1 MSEGISFLRQ
11 RKVSTSGRPALGPAS
26 LIRVSTAA
34 NAVPRRYELS
44 EARFRRL
51 AWWTV
56 GWLVLIVATGATVR
70 LTGSGLGCE
79 HWPGCARGRFL
90 PAQGFHSD
98 VEFGNR
104 VVAGIT
110 VFTTLVLA
118 LASCAVRPLSRRLLT
133 LSWLVFAGT
142 LAQAPLGAI
151 TIHYGLN
158 PYLVIT
164 HLLLSLLVLGLGVV
178 VAVGRVPPALP
189 SRVRAASALLLVA
202 VTVLVVT
209 GTLSTAAG
217 KFPGSSGDRHVRR
230 LGSFESAVALHVKAV
245 AAFGLC
251 FLLIA
256 AWAWLHRRRHAWLL
270 RACVGL
276 LALLAGQMIVGEF
289 QYRLYGTIPWSV
301 VLLHVTLAAAL
312 FAWTVALVTRV
323 WRPVRN

>member
-1 MSEGISFLRQ
+1 
-11 RKVSTSGRPALGPAS
+11 
-26 LIRVSTAA
+26 VSTAA

-44 EARFRRL
+44 EAGFRRL
-51 AWWTV
+51 AWWAV

-79 HWPGCARGRFL
+79 HWPGCARGKFL

-104 VVAGIT
+104 VVAGFT
-110 VFTTLVLA
+110 VFTTLALA
-118 LASCAVRPLSRRLLT
+118 LASCLVRPLSHRLLA
-133 LSWLVFAGT
+133 LSWIVFAGT

-158 PYLVIT
+158 PYLVIA
-164 HLLLSLLVLGLGVV
+164 HLLLSLFVLGLGVV
-178 VAVGRVPPALP
+178 VATGGAAPALP
-189 SRVRAASALLLVA
+189 SRARIASGLLLAA

-251 FLLIA
+251 FLLLA
-256 AWAWLHRRRHAWLL
+256 AWAWLHRERQRWLV
-270 RACVGL
+270 RACIGL
-276 LALLAGQMIVGEF
+276 VAILACQMIVGEF
-289 QYRLYGTIPWSV
+289 QYRLYGTIPWWV
-301 VLLHVTLAAAL
+301 VLLHVTLAATL
-312 FAWTVALVTRV
+312 FAWTVGLVARV
-323 WRPVRN
+323 WRPLRN